1 MKVLIVSYYWPPSG
15 GSGVQRWLYFTRHL
29 KNLGVQTEVVT
40 IDPDEAAYSV
50 IDNSLTQLV
59 DDISTHKTKGG
70 FQLLKLYSFLK
81 SGNSKSSIPV
91 GNLGNK
97 KKSTFD
103 TVASQIRANLFI
115 PDARVGWNKQALPII
130 KDLISKNKFDYIITT
145 GPPHSTHLIG
155 LEIQKEFGI
164 KWLADFRDPW
174 REVYY
179 NTLFKKTKWADKKD
193 KKLESE
199 VLQKADIVL
208 TVGPSMAELLQ
219 NKLSSNK
226 RKVKFILNGFDE
238 TKFSAINGT
247 RYPEFTIAHIGLW
260 SLNQAHS
267 EIVEALKT
275 LLSEN
280 SNVKI
285 RFVLVGNVAPEIIQE
300 LEQIPHLIL
309 DTKGKVSHEE
319 ALTEMLNADLLLN
332 CLAILPNS
340 KLLISGK
347 LMEYLASGNQTIVIG
362 PTDGD
367 AAKIMSKVENAFIFE
382 PNDVNNLTSKI
393 KQLYNLP
400 RKEIKL
406 SSTINNYSREN
417 TAKELYELLQSK
429 LLSK

>member
-1 MKVLIVSYYWPPSG
+1 LKVLIVSYYWPPSG
-15 GSGVQRWLYFTRHL
+15 GSGVQRWLYFSRHL
-29 KNLGVQTEVVT
+29 KNLGIQTEVVT
-40 IDPDEAAYSV
+40 IDPEEAAYSV
-50 IDNSLTQLV
+50 IDHSLTQLV
-59 DDISTHKTKGG
+59 NDISTHKTKGG

-81 SGNSKSSIPV
+81 SGNSKSNIPV
-91 GNLGNK
+91 GNLGNE

-103 TVASQIRANLFI
+103 AIASQIRANLFI
-115 PDARVGWNKQALPII
+115 PDARVGWNKQALPIA
-130 KDLISKNKFDYIITT
+130 KDLVSKNKFDYIITT

-193 KKLESE
+193 QKLETE

-219 NKLSSNK
+219 NKLSANND
-226 RKVKFILNGFDE
+226 KVKFILNGFDE
-238 TKFSAINGT
+238 TKFTAIKGK

-267 EIVEALKT
+267 EIVQALKSI
-275 LLSEN
+275 LSEN
-280 SNVKI
+280 NSVKI
-285 RFVLVGNVAPEIIQE
+285 RFILVGNVASEIIQE
-300 LEQIPHLIL
+300 LEQIPHLIV
-309 DTKGKVSHEE
+309 DIKGKVSHEE

-347 LMEYLASGNQTIVIG
+347 LMEYLASGNHTIVIG
-362 PTDGD
+362 PTGGD
-367 AAKIMSKVENAFIFE
+367 AAKIMKNVENAFIFV
-382 PNDVNNLTSKI
+382 PNDVSNLTSKI
-393 KQLYNLP
+393 KELYNLP
-400 RKEIKL
+400 RKEIQL
-406 SSTINNYSREN
+406 NSTINNYSREN
-417 TAKELYELLQSK
+417 TAKELYELLK
-429 LLSK
+429 TNM

>member
-15 GSGVQRWLYFTRHL
+15 GSGVQRWLYFTRYL

-40 IDPDEAAYSV
+40 IDPEEAAYSV
-50 IDNSLTQLV
+50 IDSSLTQLV

-81 SGNSKSSIPV
+81 SGNTKSSIPV

-103 TVASQIRANLFI
+103 SIASQIRANLFI
-115 PDARVGWNKQALPII
+115 PDARIGWNKQALPII
-130 KDLISKNKFDYIITT
+130 KELISKNQFDYIITT

-155 LEIQKEFGI
+155 LEIQKEYGV

-193 KKLESE
+193 LKLETE

-226 RKVKFILNGFDE
+226 SKVKFILNGFDE
-238 TKFSAINGT
+238 TKFATIKGT
-247 RYPEFTIAHIGLW
+247 RYTEFTIAHIGLW

-267 EIVEALKT
+267 EIVETLKT
-275 LLSEN
+275 LLPEN
-280 SNVKI
+280 SSLKI
-285 RFVLVGNVAPEIIQE
+285 RFVLVGNIAPEIVQE

-309 DTKGKVSHEE
+309 DIKGKVSHEE
-319 ALTEMLNADLLLN
+319 ALTEMVNADLLLN

-347 LMEYLASGNQTIVIG
+347 LMEYLASGNHTIVIG

-367 AAKIMSKVENAFIFE
+367 AAKIMSTVENTFIFE
-382 PNDVNNLTSKI
+382 PNDVNSLTTKV
-393 KQLYNLP
+393 KDLYNLP
-400 RKEIKL
+400 RKAIQL
-406 SSTINNYSREN
+406 NTNINNYSRAN
-417 TAKELYELLQSK
+417 TTKELYK
-429 LLSK
+429 LLKTNL

>member
-29 KNLGVQTEVVT
+29 KSLGVQTEVVT
-40 IDPDEAAYSV
+40 IDPEEAAYSI
-50 IDNSLTQLV
+50 IDRSLTQLV

-81 SGNSKSSIPV
+81 SGNSKSNIPV

-103 TVASQIRANLFI
+103 AIASQIRANLFI

-130 KDLISKNKFDYIITT
+130 KELISKNKFDYIITT

-155 LEIQKEFGI
+155 LAIQKEFGI

-193 KKLESE
+193 QKLETE
-199 VLQKADIVL
+199 VIQKADVIL

-219 NKLSSNK
+219 NKLSTNK
-226 RKVKFILNGFDE
+226 DKVKFILNGFDE
-238 TKFSAINGT
+238 TKFATIKAK

-260 SLNQAHS
+260 SLNQAHY
-267 EIVEALKT
+267 EIVQAIKSI
-275 LLSEN
+275 LSEN
-280 SNVKI
+280 NSVKI
-285 RFVLVGNVAPEIIQE
+285 KFVLVGNVASEIIQE

-309 DTKGKVSHEE
+309 DIKGKVSHEE

-347 LMEYLASGNQTIVIG
+347 LMEYLASGNHTIVIG
-362 PTDGD
+362 PSDGD
-367 AAKIMSKVENAFIFE
+367 AAKIMENVENAFIFE
-382 PNDVNNLTSKI
+382 PNDVSKLTSKI
-393 KQLYNLP
+393 KELYNLP
-400 RKEIKL
+400 RKEIQL
-406 SSTINNYSREN
+406 NSTINNYSREN
-417 TAKELYELLQSK
+417 TAKELYELLK
-429 LLSK
+429 TNI

>member
-15 GSGVQRWLYFTRHL
+15 GSGVQRWLYFTRYL

-40 IDPDEAAYSV
+40 IDPEEAAYSV
-50 IDNSLTQLV
+50 IDSSLTQLV

-81 SGNSKSSIPV
+81 SGNTKSSIPV

-103 TVASQIRANLFI
+103 TFASQIRANLFI
-115 PDARVGWNKQALPII
+115 PDARIGWNKQALPVI
-130 KDLISKNKFDYIITT
+130 KELISKNKFDYIITT

-155 LEIQKEFGI
+155 LEIQKEYGV

-193 KKLESE
+193 LKLETE

-219 NKLSSNK
+219 NKLSRNK
-226 RKVKFILNGFDE
+226 DKVKFILNGFDE
-238 TKFSAINGT
+238 TKFTTLNGT

-267 EIVEALKT
+267 EIVETLKT
-275 LLSEN
+275 LLPEN
-280 SNVKI
+280 SSLKI
-285 RFVLVGNVAPEIIQE
+285 RFVLVGNIAPEIVQE

-309 DTKGKVSHEE
+309 DIKGKVSHKE
-319 ALTEMLNADLLLN
+319 ALTEMVNADLLLN

-347 LMEYLASGNQTIVIG
+347 LMEYLASGNHTIVIG

-367 AAKIMSKVENAFIFE
+367 AAKIMSTVENAFIFE
-382 PNDVNNLTSKI
+382 PNDVNSLTTKV
-393 KQLYNLP
+393 KDLYNLP
-400 RKEIKL
+400 RKAIQL
-406 SSTINNYSREN
+406 NTNINNYSRAN
-417 TAKELYELLQSK
+417 TTKELYK
-429 LLSK
+429 LLKTNL

>member
-1 MKVLIVSYYWPPSG
+1 LKVLIVSYYWPPSG
-15 GSGVQRWLYFTRHL
+15 GSGVQRWLYFTRYL

-40 IDPDEAAYSV
+40 IDPEEAAYSV
-50 IDNSLTQLV
+50 IDSSLTQLV

-81 SGNSKSSIPV
+81 SGNTKSSIPV

-103 TVASQIRANLFI
+103 TFASQIRANLFI
-115 PDARVGWNKQALPII
+115 PDARIGWNKQALPVI
-130 KDLISKNKFDYIITT
+130 KELISKNKFDYIITT

-155 LEIQKEFGI
+155 LEIQKEYGV

-193 KKLESE
+193 LKLETE

-219 NKLSSNK
+219 NKLSRNK
-226 RKVKFILNGFDE
+226 DKVKFILNGFDE
-238 TKFSAINGT
+238 TKFTTLNGT

-267 EIVEALKT
+267 EIVETLKT
-275 LLSEN
+275 LLPEN
-280 SNVKI
+280 SSLKI
-285 RFVLVGNVAPEIIQE
+285 RFVLVGNIAPEIVQE

-309 DTKGKVSHEE
+309 DIKGKVSHEE
-319 ALTEMLNADLLLN
+319 ALTEMVNADLLLN

-347 LMEYLASGNQTIVIG
+347 LMEYLASGNHTIVIG

-367 AAKIMSKVENAFIFE
+367 AAKIMSTVENAFIFE
-382 PNDVNNLTSKI
+382 PNDVNSLTTKV
-393 KQLYNLP
+393 KDLYNLP
-400 RKEIKL
+400 RKAIQL
-406 SSTINNYSREN
+406 NTNINNYSRAN
-417 TAKELYELLQSK
+417 TTKELYK
-429 LLSK
+429 LLKTNL